1 LDSAPAVR
9 PAYAE
14 VLGTV
19 RLALFLVGY
28 RRSELIRKPFQL
40 PAQDMHVPRR
50 VDRDRDAV
58 PLHAADFD
66 KNIVANADSF
76 SRLSAEH

>member
-1 LDSAPAVR
+1 
-9 PAYAE
+9 
-14 VLGTV
+14 
-19 RLALFLVGY
+19 
-28 RRSELIRKPFQL
+28 
-40 PAQDMHVPRR
+40 MHVPRR